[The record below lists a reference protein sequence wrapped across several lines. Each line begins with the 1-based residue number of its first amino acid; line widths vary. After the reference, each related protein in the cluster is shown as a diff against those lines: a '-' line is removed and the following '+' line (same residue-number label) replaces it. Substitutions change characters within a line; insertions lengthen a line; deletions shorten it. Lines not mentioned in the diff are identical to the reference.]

1 MIDGVPVFYSLG
13 NFYFS
18 QETQMP
24 ENYNT
29 AMAQIVIQSDGTLSA
44 RLLPCYFSE
53 GQLSLLQKGE
63 QYDQILTEVESY
75 SEAVTF
81 DDDGYLVVH

>member
-1 MIDGVPVFYSLG
+1 
-13 NFYFS
+13 
-18 QETQMP
+18 MP